1 MGPLGQLPTL
11 ASHLGELGAAP
22 SLDTPGLAP
31 EGVWFLVGRQAGSR
45 APPCPSW
52 LLTAPVL
59 SGLPGPVLTVWPE
72 DHQWLGSAALHT
84 CLRPPETESKARF
97 GGFP

>member
-1 MGPLGQLPTL
+1 MGPLGQLPIL
-11 ASHLGELGAAP
+11 ASHLGQLGAAP
-22 SLDTPGLAP
+22 SLGTAGLAL
-31 EGVWFLVGRQAGSR
+31 EGFWFLVGRQAGSR
-45 APPCPSW
+45 APPRPSW

-59 SGLPGPVLTVWPE
+59 RGLPGLVLTVWPE
-72 DHQWLGSAALHT
+72 DQQWLGSAALHT